1 MAGFITI
8 TIINLGVQLL
18 NKSGRR
24 AKLPHR
30 HYLDHSPIEEEEDYD
45 QGALSNSLW
54 EGDLQGPLRRG
65 GRMMMRAFQMQVERR
80 GLLSLQ
86 NDKVS
91 LLEVWPGGPSAFLL
105 FFVLHSLIR
114 LSKRLSGDDGRRI

>member
-1 MAGFITI
+1 
-8 TIINLGVQLL
+8 
-18 NKSGRR
+18 
-24 AKLPHR
+24 
-30 HYLDHSPIEEEEDYD
+30 
-45 QGALSNSLW
+45 
-54 EGDLQGPLRRG
+54 
-65 GRMMMRAFQMQVERR
+65 MMRAFQMQVERR

-86 NDKVS
+86 NDKLS